1 MTILLLKRVWDIWYR
16 GMVMD
21 KLNALNIGSLIKS
34 YLKERKT
41 DIIMYFTFVLIFAL
55 IFKLYHVDVKIA
67 IYPAIICMVLWT
79 IYAAFK
85 FYGYCRNHRHR
96 VELSNHIEITLKN
109 LPEPASLLEEDYQ
122 NLLNAFMTY
131 NRLQLSKNN
140 QKYSD
145 MSEYITLWA
154 HQMKTPITAINL
166 LLNEFDNNDKY
177 KIKEQLFEIEGYV
190 DTTLQFTRLD
200 TMNSD
205 LLLKEYPLMQI
216 VKQGVKYYS
225 KVFISKGISLKLDE
239 FDTTVVTDEKWL
251 LFVIKQI
258 LSNALKYTDEGSI
271 SIYVV
276 PDKTLVIEDTGIGIS
291 EEDINRIFERG
302 FTGYNGRLDKK
313 ATGIGLYL
321 SKQIIDKLNHNIKIY
336 SQPGAGTRVEINL
349 TSSLPRK

>member
-1 MTILLLKRVWDIWYR
+1 
-16 GMVMD
+16 MD
-21 KLNALNIGSLIKS
+21 KSKTLNIGAMLNS

-41 DIIMYFTFVLIFAL
+41 DIIMYFVFVFVFVL
-55 IFKLYHVDVKIA
+55 IFKLYSVDVKIA
-67 IYPAIICMVLWT
+67 LYPAIICMILWA
-79 IYAAFK
+79 IYAAIK
-85 FYGYCRNHRHR
+85 FYRYCRNHRHR
-96 VELSNHIEITLKN
+96 IELSNHIEITLKN
-109 LPEPASLLEEDYQ
+109 LPKPESLLEEDYQ
-122 NLLNAFMTY
+122 NLLNVLMEY
-131 NRLQLSKNN
+131 NRMQLSENN

-145 MSEYITLWA
+145 MREYITLWA

-166 LLNEFDNNDKY
+166 LINEFDNDDKN

-190 DTTLQFTRLD
+190 DTALQFTRLD

-205 LLLKEYPLMQI
+205 LLLKEYSLMQI
-216 VKQGVKYYS
+216 VKQGIKYYS
-225 KVFISKGISLKLDE
+225 KIFISKGISLKLSE

-271 SIYVV
+271 SIYTS
-276 PDKTLVIEDTGIGIS
+276 PNKTLVIEDTGIGIS

-321 SKQIIDKLNHNIKIY
+321 SKQILDKLNHNIKIY
-336 SQPGAGTRVEINL
+336 SQSGAGTKVEISL
-349 TSSLPRK
+349 DSSLTKEVP

>member
-1 MTILLLKRVWDIWYR
+1 
-16 GMVMD
+16 MVMD
-21 KLNALNIGSLIKS
+21 KLNALNIVSLLKS

-41 DIIMYFTFVLIFAL
+41 DIIIYFVFVFIFAL
-55 IFKLYHVDVKIA
+55 IFKLYKVDVKIA
-67 IYPAIICMVLWT
+67 LYPAIICMILWA

-85 FYGYCRNHRHR
+85 FYWYCRNHRR
-96 VELSNHIEITLKN
+96 RAELSNHIEITLKN
-109 LPEPASLLEEDYQ
+109 LPRPESLLEKDYQ
-122 NLLNAFMTY
+122 NLLNVLMTY
-131 NRLQLSKNN
+131 NRLQLSENN

-154 HQMKTPITAINL
+154 HQMKTPVTAINL
-166 LLNEFDNNDKY
+166 LLNEFDNNEKY
-177 KIKEQLFEIEGYV
+177 IIKEQLYEIEGYV
-190 DTTLQFTRLD
+190 DTALQFMRLD

-216 VKQGVKYYS
+216 VKQGIKYYS
-225 KVFISKGISLKLDE
+225 KVFISKGISLKLSE
-239 FDTTVVTDEKWL
+239 FDTAVVTDEKWL

-291 EEDINRIFERG
+291 EEDIHRIFEKG

-321 SKQIIDKLNHNIKIY
+321 SKQILDKLNNNIKIY

>member
-1 MTILLLKRVWDIWYR
+1 
-16 GMVMD
+16 MD
-21 KLNALNIGSLIKS
+21 KLKALNIGAMLNS

-41 DIIMYFTFVLIFAL
+41 DIIMYFVFVFVFVL
-55 IFKLYHVDVKIA
+55 IFKLYSVDVKIA
-67 IYPAIICMVLWT
+67 LYPAIICMILWT
-79 IYAAFK
+79 IYAAIK
-85 FYGYCRNHRHR
+85 FYRYCRNHRHR
-96 VELSNHIEITLKN
+96 IELSNHIEITLKN
-109 LPEPASLLEEDYQ
+109 LPKPESLLEEDYQ
-122 NLLNAFMTY
+122 NLLNVLMEY
-131 NRLQLSKNN
+131 NRLQLSENN

-145 MSEYITLWA
+145 MREYITLWA

-166 LLNEFDNNDKY
+166 LINEFDNDDKN

-190 DTTLQFTRLD
+190 DTALQFTRLD

-205 LLLKEYPLMQI
+205 LLLKEYSLMQI
-216 VKQGVKYYS
+216 VKQGIKYYS
-225 KVFISKGISLKLDE
+225 KIFISKGISLKLSE

-271 SIYVV
+271 SIYTS

-336 SQPGAGTRVEINL
+336 SQPGAGTKVEISL
-349 TSSLPRK
+349 DTSLPRKCPDSL